1 MGYTA
6 DCKLKYEGKAYS
18 GKALLETDYLEFK
31 GELKLKVPFQSITA
45 AALEKKAL
53 QVKFAGRT
61 ALFGVG
67 EQSEKWL
74 QKILHPKS
82 LLDKLGVKPEH
93 KVCVLKVDDENFL
106 KDLEKRVTKTSN
118 RLASECD
125 VIFLGAEKES
135 DLAALDRCKAA
146 IKRDGAIW
154 IVNPKGQKSFNENDV
169 LAAGKRAGLVDVK
182 VVKFSETHTAHRFVI
197 PKAQRQ

>member
-31 GELKLKVPFQSITA
+31 GDLRLKIPFKSITT
-45 AALEKKAL
+45 AALEKTAL
-53 QVKFAGRT
+53 QIKFDGRS
-61 ALFGVG
+61 ALFEIGD
-67 EQSEKWL
+67 QAEKWL

-93 KVCVLKVDDENFL
+93 KICVLKVDDASFL
-106 KDLEKRVTKTSN
+106 SDLEKRTPNVN
-118 RLASECD
+118 HRLSSECD
-125 VIFLGAEKES
+125 VIFLGVGQES
-135 DLAALDRCKAA
+135 DLAALERCRASLKKA
-146 IKRDGAIW
+146 GAIW

-169 LAAGKRAGLVDVK
+169 LAAGKKAGLVDVK

-197 PKAQRQ
+197 PKAQR

>member
-6 DCKLKYEGKAYS
+6 DCKLTYEGKAYS

-31 GELKLKVPFQSITA
+31 GDLKLKVPFKSITA
-45 AALEKKAL
+45 AALEKRAL
-53 QVKFAGRT
+53 QVKFDGRV
-61 ALFGVG
+61 ALFDVG
-67 EQSEKWL
+67 AQAETWL

-93 KVCVLKVDDENFL
+93 KVCVLKVDDQNFL
-106 KDLEKRVTKTSN
+106 NDLKKRVSKTSN

-125 VIFLGAEKES
+125 VIFLGTEKES
-135 DLAALDRCKAA
+135 DLAALDRCKAS

-154 IVNPKGQKSFNENDV
+154 IVNPKGQKNFNENAV
-169 LAAGKRAGLVDVK
+169 LAAGKKAGLVDVK

-197 PKAQRQ
+197 PKAQR